1 MNLLMLI
8 LSNRTLIKIFA
19 VLLGSLHVQSQ
30 ANEFSDK
37 LNVSGFGTV
46 ATATADTESYRFR
59 TDRSQEASANK
70 DGFAFRPLS
79 LVGVQLDFEV
89 TNKLDLVGQFVY
101 REQDEQTLDSIT
113 QMAFLRYKFNHAWQI
128 RAGRTGAD
136 IFHFSDTRDISIA
149 YPWVKVPTE
158 VYGIVPTRSLDGVDV
173 TYSTPFDD
181 FNLSI
186 KVLAG
191 QAESDFTSS
200 DYRPIRFKDL
210 IGIGIELDSFDWSF
224 SLKHTTT
231 DAANNNPDTALVL
244 PFVQQLQ
251 PLWSGALTYADELSI
266 KNARIEYT
274 SLYAERYMGAFHLS
288 AELANIDSTTL
299 GLRHSV
305 NGFVNLSYLDGEH
318 TYYFLTSFAKTD
330 PYYLAED
337 KPEFPIVPQTQELA
351 FFVEEI
357 TNSLAHNQT
366 SISAGWRWDIEE
378 QLALKVQIERT
389 DIKERGAGLR
399 TREGFVVES
408 EDFVAH
414 TLFLALS
421 FSF

>member
-8 LSNRTLIKIFA
+8 LSSRTLIKIFL
-19 VLLGSLHVQSQ
+19 VLLMSLHIQVQ
-30 ANEFSDK
+30 ANQLTDQLS
-37 LNVSGFGTV
+37 VSGFGTI
-46 ATATADTESYRFR
+46 ATATADTETYRFR
-59 TDRSQEASANK
+59 TDRSQEASAKK
-70 DGFAFRPLS
+70 DGFAFKPLS
-79 LVGVQLDFEV
+79 LVGLQLDYEF

-101 REQDEQTLDSIT
+101 REQDEQTLDSMT
-113 QMAFLRYKFNHAWQI
+113 QMAFLRYNFNQAWQV

-158 VYGIVPTRSLDGVDV
+158 VYGIVPTRSLDGVDI

-181 FNLSI
+181 FNLAI
-186 KVLAG
+186 KVFSG
-191 QAESDFTSS
+191 QGESDFTSR
-200 DYRPIRFKDL
+200 DYQPIGFKDL
-210 IGIGIELDSFDWSF
+210 ISVGIELDSFDWSF

-231 DAANNNPDTALVL
+231 NAANDNPDSALVL
-244 PFVQQLQ
+244 PFVEQLQ
-251 PLWSGALTYADELSI
+251 PIWSGALAYADELSI
-266 KNARIEYT
+266 KNASIKYT
-274 SLYAERYMGAFHLS
+274 SLYAERYMGMFHVS
-288 AELANIDSTTL
+288 AELAHIDSTSL
-299 GLRHSV
+299 GLRHSL
-305 NGFVNLSYLDGEH
+305 NGFVNLSYLNGAH

-330 PYYLAED
+330 PYYLAEEQ
-337 KPEFPIVPQTQELA
+337 PEFPILPQTQEIA

-399 TREGFVVES
+399 ARIGPVLES